1 MKEALYRRHPGAHPV
16 GGPGQ
21 WTCVEEW
28 QQIDFLAIEAWRRAR
43 RIGYEV
49 KVSRGDMRT
58 ELLKPDKRAAAVGM
72 CTQFYFAVP
81 RGLLRPEEIE
91 FEQPPWGAGDFTRV
105 DCPGVPMFGPEAPG
119 ARGRARR
126 AAARQLTI
134 ADVEVRRLYGGRCL
148 KPGRGQRFSVRVPI
162 PVMLE
167 LPSWF
172 KRNDWQTDAMW
183 QERVEN
189 ELRCATREQGEAYVP
204 CPTCKGRGY
213 VKRSRVEEEAPTL
226 WVPPDCG
233 LVEVSGAGCRVLRE
247 APRREPRAL
256 SQKELADLV
265 RWVSW
270 RPDPRHRRSR
280 GGDREAV
287 LAEEG

>member
-1 MKEALYRRHPGAHPV
+1 MKAALYGRHPGAHPN

-28 QQIDFLAIEAWRRAR
+28 QQIDFFALEAWGRAR

-58 ELLKPDKRAAAVGM
+58 ELLKPDKRAAAVGL
-72 CTQFYFAVP
+72 CTQFFFAVP

-91 FEQPPWGAGDFTRV
+91 FEQPPWEVRDFHRV
-105 DCPGVPMFGPEAPG
+105 ACPGVPMFGPELFG
-119 ARGRARR
+119 ARRARR

-134 ADVEVRRLYGGRCL
+134 ADVEIRRRYGGRCL
-148 KPGRGQRFSVRVPI
+148 KPERRGKFAVRLPVPC
-162 PVMLE
+162 VLE
-167 LPSWF
+167 LPSWLA
-172 KRNDWQTDAMW
+172 RRAEQTEDMW
-183 QERVEN
+183 QHRIAQ
-189 ELRCATREQGEAYVP
+189 ELRYALEGKGEAWVI
-204 CPTCKGRGY
+204 CPTCNGRGY

-233 LVEVSGAGCRVLRE
+233 LVEVSGSGCRVLRE
-247 APRREPRAL
+247 APRREARVL

-270 RPDPRHRRSR
+270 RPDPRHRRSS
-280 GGDREAV
+280 GGEAV
-287 LAEEG
+287 FAEEG